1 MTKTKSEKNAAG
13 LIDPDNVSTTYL
25 AELLALTTQ
34 SISNLASTRVIRTNG
49 RRGKYDLLHAIPA
62 YVGSLRGSGPA
73 EAKAKYAVQQERKLR
88 LQNDQAAG
96 ELVKI
101 ADAAEV
107 YRQGCLAWRA
117 GANALPRRL
126 ATMLANETDPA
137 KIQRALSREFSELFT
152 AMESPLR
159 NYFDNAGVPFV
170 IVETG
175 ANGVDTPANKNARPM
190 GRRKKNTT
198 VGKRRTGKVAKR

>member
-1 MTKTKSEKNAAG
+1 MPAKKSQENDDA
-13 LIDPDNVSTTYL
+13 LIDPGNVSTVYL

-62 YVGSLRGSGPA
+62 YIGSLRGSGPA

-88 LQNDQAAG
+88 LQNDQVAG
-96 ELVKI
+96 SVVKI
-101 ADAAEV
+101 SDAAEV

-126 ATMLANETDPA
+126 ATMLANEDDPA
-137 KIQRALSREFSELFT
+137 KIQRLLVREFSELFT
-152 AMESPLR
+152 TMEKPLSE
-159 NYFDNAGVPFV
+159 YFDNAGVPFQV
-170 IVETG
+170 VDAG
-175 ANGVDTPANKNARPM
+175 ASGASTPAETVARPM

-198 VGKRRTGKVAKR
+198 VRKRRTGAVAK

>member
-1 MTKTKSEKNAAG
+1 MTETKRQKNDAA
-13 LIDPDNVSTTYL
+13 LIDPGNVSSTYL

-34 SISNLASTRVIRTNG
+34 SISNLAATRVIRTNG
-49 RRGKYDLLHAIPA
+49 RRGKYDLTHAIPA

-88 LQNDQAAG
+88 LQNDLVAG
-96 ELVKI
+96 AVVKI
-101 ADAAEV
+101 GDAAEV

-126 ATMLANETDPA
+126 ATMLANEDDPA
-137 KIQRALSREFSELFT
+137 KIQRLLVREFSELFGT
-152 AMESPLR
+152 MEKPLR
-159 NYFDNAGVPFV
+159 EYFDNAGVPFQV
-170 IVETG
+170 VDAGASSVSAAAET
-175 ANGVDTPANKNARPM
+175 VARPM

-198 VGKRRTGKVAKR
+198 VRKRRTGKVAK

>member
-73 EAKAKYAVQQERKLR
+73 EAKAKYAVQQDRKLR
-88 LQNDQAAG
+88 
-96 ELVKI
+96 
-101 ADAAEV
+101 
-107 YRQGCLAWRA
+107 
-117 GANALPRRL
+117 
-126 ATMLANETDPA
+126 
-137 KIQRALSREFSELFT
+137 
-152 AMESPLR
+152 
-159 NYFDNAGVPFV
+159 
-170 IVETG
+170 
-175 ANGVDTPANKNARPM
+175 
-190 GRRKKNTT
+190 
-198 VGKRRTGKVAKR
+198 

>member
-1 MTKTKSEKNAAG
+1 MTEKKSQKNDAA
-13 LIDPDNVSTTYL
+13 LIDPGNVSSTYL

-34 SISNLASTRVIRTNG
+34 SISNLAATRVIRTNG

-62 YVGSLRGSGPA
+62 YIGSLRGSGPA

-88 LQNDQAAG
+88 LQNDQVAG
-96 ELVKI
+96 SLVKI

-126 ATMLANETDPA
+126 ATLLANEDDPA
-137 KIQRALSREFSELFT
+137 KIQRLLVHEFGDLFA
-152 AMESPLR
+152 AMETPLR
-159 NYFDNAGVPFV
+159 DYFGNAGVPFEV
-170 IVETG
+170 VDAG
-175 ANGVDTPANKNARPM
+175 ASGASTPAKKSARPM
-190 GRRKKNTT
+190 GRRKKGTT
-198 VGKRRTGKVAKR
+198 ARKRRTGKVAK

>member
-1 MTKTKSEKNAAG
+1 MTEIKTKPNADG
-13 LIDPDNVSTTYL
+13 LIDPGNVSTTYL

-88 LQNDQAAG
+88 LQNDLVAG
-96 ELVKI
+96 AVVKI
-101 ADAAEV
+101 SDAAEV

-126 ATMLANETDPA
+126 ATMLANETDPG
-137 KIQRALSREFSELFT
+137 KIQRVLSREFAELFA
-152 AMESPLR
+152 AMETPLR

-170 IVETG
+170 VTDTG
-175 ANGVDTPANKNARPM
+175 VNGIDTPAEKNARPM

-198 VGKRRTGKVAKR
+198 VRKRRTRKVAKR